1 MNEKPS
7 RLKVHWILLRPFA
20 TAGLIPPM
28 LLGYVMA
35 GANDLI
41 TFLLAFIGATLI
53 LYGTHYHNS
62 YSDYVRGIDRGVT
75 AKAYTSASAV
85 LPRGWVSVNEV
96 IAGTFILYFLG
107 VLVWVYLAVSKTPLA
122 IIPMLIGLGCGILY
136 NEHGKYKGYGE
147 LLLALAFGLAST
159 LAGYIPV
166 AGKISIEPVLV
177 ALIPGILWS
186 LFYTMD
192 QYQDKDEDAK
202 LGLRNIAI
210 TLSDN
215 KFPISRYIEFGFFLV
230 LVIHLFLILVGII
243 PPLSFISIAVSP
255 LMFLAVLSADVNPRK
270 SAIYLILTFGFY
282 VLLMDLGIV
291 FGGGYS

>member
-107 VLVWVYLAVSKTPLA
+107 VLVWVYLAV
-122 IIPMLIGLGCGILY
+122 
-136 NEHGKYKGYGE
+136 
-147 LLLALAFGLAST
+147 
-159 LAGYIPV
+159 
-166 AGKISIEPVLV
+166 
-177 ALIPGILWS
+177 
-186 LFYTMD
+186 
-192 QYQDKDEDAK
+192 K
-202 LGLRNIAI
+202 LKR
-210 TLSDN
+210 
-215 KFPISRYIEFGFFLV
+215 
-230 LVIHLFLILVGII
+230 
-243 PPLSFISIAVSP
+243 
-255 LMFLAVLSADVNPRK
+255 
-270 SAIYLILTFGFY
+270 
-282 VLLMDLGIV
+282 
-291 FGGGYS
+291 